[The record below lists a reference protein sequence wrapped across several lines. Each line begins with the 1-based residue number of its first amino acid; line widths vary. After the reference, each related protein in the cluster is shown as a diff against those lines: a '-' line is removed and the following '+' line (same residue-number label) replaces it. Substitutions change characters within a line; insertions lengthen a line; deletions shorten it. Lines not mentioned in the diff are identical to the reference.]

1 MFKTPGSIVDNILIK
16 EIAVCVEIAVFWPLS
31 DSDFWLFKWKLVFP
45 TFCIHT
51 VILLVL
57 CKRVIARLLILRSHL
72 SKPFMY

>member
-1 MFKTPGSIVDNILIK
+1 MFKTPGSIVDNIPIK
-16 EIAVCVEIAVFWPLS
+16 EIAVFWPLS

-57 CKRVIARLLILRSHL
+57 CKRAIARLLS
-72 SKPFMY
+72 